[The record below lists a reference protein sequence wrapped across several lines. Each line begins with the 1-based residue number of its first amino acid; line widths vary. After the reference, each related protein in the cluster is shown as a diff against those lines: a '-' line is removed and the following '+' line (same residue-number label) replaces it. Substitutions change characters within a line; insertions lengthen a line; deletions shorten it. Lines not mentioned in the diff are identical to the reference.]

1 MVKIDQPSV
10 LLDDIISGSSVST
23 RNQNGI
29 REAAMTFWRES
40 YMAAL
45 LETDWTRM
53 HERLQAAEEE
63 IRERQR
69 VLSEDHGGTAEE
81 RQAIVDA
88 INGLKMVE
96 NDVADWQKRQPPSG
110 SKMQPD

>member
-1 MVKIDQPSV
+1 
-10 LLDDIISGSSVST
+10 
-23 RNQNGI
+23 
-29 REAAMTFWRES
+29 MTFWRES

-45 LETDWTRM
+45 LETNWTRM
-53 HERLQAAEEE
+53 RERLQAAEEG